1 MACNICKLYKKCI
14 CGDCV
19 IVPKEKYQNLINI
32 KSLAVEAHKR
42 FIDYDMSVDCDVPHE
57 HRDFMRRL
65 KKHLEI

>member
-1 MACNICKLYKKCI
+1 MKCNICEIYKKCI

-42 FIDYDMSVDCDVPHE
+42 FVDYEMDVDEEPTYE
-57 HRDFMRRL
+57 HRDFMRRM